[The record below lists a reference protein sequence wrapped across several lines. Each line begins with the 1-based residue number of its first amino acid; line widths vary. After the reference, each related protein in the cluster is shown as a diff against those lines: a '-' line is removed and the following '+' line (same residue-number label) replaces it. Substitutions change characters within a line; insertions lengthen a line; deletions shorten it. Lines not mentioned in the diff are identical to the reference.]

1 MANFNFNQVEF
12 MQRVKEMRATWET
25 LKRQAAKRCVEA
37 KYDPKMNEE
46 DRLESG
52 DGDKPVRECQQPRR
66 IHNNDPDARADSGE
80 GGGIHRA

>member
-46 DRLESG
+46 DRLEIEQEFKNGAPSIENFMKG
-52 DGDKPVRECQQPRR
+52 MERGYIPRG
-66 IHNNDPDARADSGE
+66 ST
-80 GGGIHRA
+80 